1 VRRIRL
7 AGQLAEPISHYT
19 DAVEAGGFLY
29 ISGMLSVNADGELVG
44 TGDVVR
50 QSEQVLDNVGAVL
63 QAAGATFG
71 DVVRVGV
78 YVRDMADRELINS
91 VRRRYFGD
99 ARPASTL
106 VEVGALADPYALV
119 EIEAVALLPPGRP
132 RSLRRSTA
140 GGSSSGGAL

>member
-1 VRRIRL
+1 MRRIRL

-19 DAVEAGGFLY
+19 DAVEGGGFLY
-29 ISGMLSVNADGELVG
+29 ISGMLPVNADGELVG
-44 TGDVVR
+44 TGDVIR

-63 QAAGATFG
+63 QATGATFG

-78 YVRDMADRELINS
+78 YVRDMADRELINT

-106 VEVGALADPYALV
+106 VEVSALANPGALV
-119 EIEAVALLPPGRP
+119 EIEAVALLPRDDHE
-132 RSLRRSTA
+132 A
-140 GGSSSGGAL
+140 

>member
-19 DAVEAGGFLY
+19 DAVEARGFLY
-29 ISGMLSVNADGELVG
+29 ISGMLPVNADGELVG

-63 QAAGATFG
+63 QGTGATFG

-78 YVRDMADRELINS
+78 YVRDMADRELINT

-106 VEVGALADPYALV
+106 VEVSALANPDALV
-119 EIEAVALLPPGRP
+119 EIEAVALLPRDDHE
-132 RSLRRSTA
+132 A
-140 GGSSSGGAL
+140 

>member
-19 DAVEAGGFLY
+19 DGVEAAGLLY
-29 ISGMLSVNADGELVG
+29 ISGMLPVNAAGELVG
-44 TGDVVR
+44 GADVIR

-63 QAAGATFG
+63 HSAGASFD

-78 YVRDMADRELINS
+78 YVRDMADREAINT

-106 VEVGALADPYALV
+106 VEVSALAHPGALV
-119 EIEAVALLPPGRP
+119 EIDAVALLPRQ
-132 RSLRRSTA
+132 
-140 GGSSSGGAL
+140 GGHQG